1 MNIKKLGV
9 FNRVRRYKE
18 PPEMKDTITG
28 MKHTL
33 GEIKSRLNDTEEQ
46 SSELED
52 RVAEITD
59 AEQKER
65 KQNEKK

>member
-1 MNIKKLGV
+1 
-9 FNRVRRYKE
+9 
-18 PPEMKDTITG
+18 MKD
-28 MKHTL
+28 TL